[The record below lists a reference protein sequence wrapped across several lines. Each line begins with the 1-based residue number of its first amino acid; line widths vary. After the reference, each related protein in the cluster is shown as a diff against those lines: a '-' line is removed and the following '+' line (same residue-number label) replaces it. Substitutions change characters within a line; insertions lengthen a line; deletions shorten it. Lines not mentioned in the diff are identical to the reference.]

1 MSFNV
6 VYANKDKI
14 KNKIAQGIILPE
26 SLIITNDQPDN
37 AEVYYYDDKGELK
50 QLIKKTKFDSET
62 EARIWIAKYNYAG
75 ETISIKNESGQWVNY
90 TVSDNG
96 QLEPV
101 SQDEFILN
109 GYYFNEQFY
118 TDTTYTVLLEKNNN
132 CLYIDKNTN
141 FGYTWDGTQ
150 YKPLTPEA
158 TEKLIGVMKLY
169 QTHGDN
175 IDGAMSQKAVT
186 EGVQS
191 INLNVDSEDE
201 ECLIIDLPWD
211 DTHGKY

>member
-1 MSFNV
+1 MGFNV
-6 VYANKDKI
+6 VYTNKDKI

-26 SLIITNDQPDN
+26 SLIITNDQPEN
-37 AEVYYYDDKGELK
+37 AEVYYLDEKNELK
-50 QLIKKTKFDSET
+50 QLIKKTKFESET
-62 EARIWIAKYNYAG
+62 EARIWIAKYNYVG
-75 ETISIKNESGQWVNY
+75 ETISIKNASGQWVNY
-90 TVSDNG
+90 TVSDSG

-109 GYYFNEQFY
+109 GYYFNGQFY

-132 CLYIDKNTN
+132 CLYVDKNTN

-150 YKPLTPEA
+150 YNPLTPEA
-158 TEKLIGVMKLY
+158 TEKFFGVMKLY
-169 QTHGDN
+169 QTHGSN
-175 IDGAMSQKAVT
+175 IDGTMSQKTIT